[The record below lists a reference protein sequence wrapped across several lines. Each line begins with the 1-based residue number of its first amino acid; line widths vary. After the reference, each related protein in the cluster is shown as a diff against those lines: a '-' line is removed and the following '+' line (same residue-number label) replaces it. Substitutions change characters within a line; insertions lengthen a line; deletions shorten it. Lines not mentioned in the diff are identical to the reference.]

1 VTAACPAP
9 TATATATAPFPAPRL
24 GSLDAYRGFIMLL
37 MASGGFG
44 IPAVAQNLP
53 GSAWNS
59 IAPWFDHAA
68 WAGGVLWDM
77 IQPAFMFMVGVA
89 AAFSVQKRLERSDS
103 WGAVLRHAAIR
114 ALVLVL
120 LAVLLA
126 SNSKDHKQTNWLF
139 TNVLGQIGLGYFFL
153 VLLVKADKKL
163 RIAVFVAILA
173 GYWAAF
179 ALWPV
184 GAAPDAASL
193 DWMKGTDLFTGF
205 FAHWN
210 PHTNFAAAFDRWFLN
225 LFPRSETYTVTH
237 GGYQTLN
244 FVPSLATMLLG
255 LMVGDRLRKG
265 DDAMAKLGTLA
276 MWGVGLILLGLA
288 LGYTVCPIIKRIW
301 TPSWALWSG
310 GIVILMLAAFY
321 AIMDIRGWKRWAFPL
336 TIVGMNSIAV
346 YMASQ
351 LTKPWIRDTLTKTFG
366 SDIFKG
372 PYGPMVERCSVLFVI
387 WLMCLWLWR
396 QKAFLRI

>member
-1 VTAACPAP
+1 MDKPAAPPA
-9 TATATATAPFPAPRL
+9 APRL
-24 GSLDAYRGFIMLL
+24 ASLDAFRGFIMLL
-37 MASGGFG
+37 MVSGGFG
-44 IPAVAQNLP
+44 IPAVAHNLP
-53 GSAWNS
+53 DSAWNS
-59 IAPWFDHAA
+59 IASWFDHAA

-89 AAFSVQKRLERSDS
+89 SAFSVQKRLERGDS
-103 WGAVLRHAAIR
+103 WNAVLRHAAIR

-126 SNSKDHKQTNWLF
+126 SNSKDYKQTNWFF
-139 TNVLGQIGLGYFFL
+139 TNVLGQIGLGYFLL
-153 VLLVKADKKL
+153 VLLVKANKQL
-163 RIAVFVAILA
+163 RMAVFVALLL
-173 GYWAAF
+173 GTWATF

-184 GAAPDAASL
+184 GPPPDVSALS
-193 DWMKGTDLFTGF
+193 WMKGTELFTGF
-205 FAHWN
+205 YAHWN

-225 LFPRSETYTVTH
+225 LFPRSEPYTVSH

-255 LMVGDRLRKG
+255 LMVGDCLRKDG
-265 DDAMAKLGTLA
+265 GSKAKLRTLA
-276 MWGVGLILLGLA
+276 IWGIALILLGLA
-288 LGYTVCPIIKRIW
+288 AGYTVCPIIKRIW
-301 TPSWALWSG
+301 TPSWVLWSG

-351 LTKPWIRDTLTKTFG
+351 LTKPWIRDTLARTFG
-366 SDIFKG
+366 SDLFKG
-372 PYGPMVERCSVLFVI
+372 SYGPMIERCSVLFVI